1 MLTDPSRAVARDAG
15 RWTMRSDKLRR
26 VILLSVLAAGVSACS
41 DDPDPLAQD
50 ARPAEEIFAEADQ
63 RLVEGDPGEAALLY
77 DDVERLYPYSSLAKE
92 AMLRSAQAYYAASA
106 WDQARLAA
114 ERFLSFYPADP
125 QAAQAQLLI
134 ANTWY
139 NQIADVGRDQGNT
152 RRALEALR
160 ETVARYPGTPEAREA
175 QLKMDLTLDH
185 LAGKEM
191 TIGREYLK
199 RGHHTAAIN
208 RFRTVIEEYQTTS
221 HTPEA
226 LHRLVE
232 AYLALGVV
240 SEAQTAAAV
249 LGYNFPG
256 SEWYA
261 ASFSLLTG
269 QNLAPQLYSD
279 SWMSG
284 VYRQVVLGEW
294 L

>member
-1 MLTDPSRAVARDAG
+1 MNAQ
-15 RWTMRSDKLRR
+15 KLRQLC
-26 VILLSVLAAGVSACS
+26 LLALAAAGLAGCS
-41 DDPDPLAQD
+41 EDPDPLVQD
-50 ARPAEEIFAEADQ
+50 SRPAEQIFAEADQ
-63 RLVEGDPGEAALLY
+63 QLSAGEPGQAALLY
-77 DDVERLYPYSSLAKE
+77 DDVERLYPYSQLAKQ
-92 AMLRSAQAYYAASA
+92 AMLRSAQSYYLASQ

-125 QAAQAQLLI
+125 QAAEAQYLI

-160 ETVARYPGTPEAREA
+160 ETVARYPGTDQAREA
-175 QLKMDLTLDH
+175 QLKLDLTEDH

-191 TIGREYLK
+191 AIGRQYLK
-199 RGHHTAAIN
+199 NGHYTAAIN
-208 RFRTVIEEYQTTS
+208 RFRTVVEQYQTTS
-221 HTPEA
+221 QVPEA

-232 AYLALGVV
+232 CYLSLGVAR
-240 SEAQTAAAV
+240 EAQTAAAV

-261 ASFSLLTG
+261 ASYGLLTG
-269 QNLAPQLYSD
+269 QNLTPQLYND
-279 SWMSG
+279 SWLSS
-284 VYRQVVLGEW
+284 VYRQVVLGDW